1 MGFGLRPTDRA
12 RSRNF
17 YALVWSR
24 VESLSKE
31 RSGFMNPSRSARRDA
46 IIASAIAGCAIAIPA
61 LWLVLTGN
69 NIGRAA
75 ADSIMYHERVIRTM
89 IVEYPAFDLRNPL
102 TTTTPGYH
110 IILATVGRFLSD
122 SGTAL
127 RLTSVVIGTAF
138 VCLVAGW
145 SARRRGALDGI
156 LLALP
161 LACSLY
167 VLGSTAWM
175 LPDNLAWLLIAV
187 VLMLC
192 CRGEGR
198 RSWLVLASIA
208 LFALVF
214 VRQIQIWAAAPI
226 WVAAWFGANHSA
238 RRVATAILATLP
250 AFALLGVFIM
260 LWHGLVP
267 PRFQTYVTGFNLA
280 TPAFILLQYT
290 LMSVGFLPW
299 LAPTI
304 VKSWSAHRSKIVF
317 AGIIGLLL
325 AVAPATTTL
334 QEAGRFTGWWG
345 PLGSLPSIAEH
356 TNPIFLVLSPL
367 GAALL
372 TASFLGLPERTR
384 AVFSVATIAFIVAS
398 SATFFSWQRYH
409 EPYVLLSLAMV
420 SALQQSSG
428 ERSTKV
434 VWKILSI
441 GAISVVLTLITFRG
455 LVGESIDPNA
465 LPDVEH
471 RMPMET
477 FAPNVKSSLK

>member
-1 MGFGLRPTDRA
+1 
-12 RSRNF
+12 
-17 YALVWSR
+17 
-24 VESLSKE
+24 
-31 RSGFMNPSRSARRDA
+31 MNQSRSATRDV
-46 IIASAIAGCAIAIPA
+46 IVASAVAGCAIAIPA

-75 ADSIMYHERVIRTM
+75 SDSIVYHERVIRTM
-89 IVEYPAFDLRNPL
+89 VVEYPAFDLRNPL

-110 IILATVGRFLSD
+110 IILATVGRFISD
-122 SGTAL
+122 SATAL

-145 SARRRGALDGI
+145 CARRRGALDGT

-167 VLGSTAWM
+167 VLGSAAWM
-175 LPDNLAWLLIAV
+175 LPDDLSWLLIAV

-192 CRGEGR
+192 CRGEGG
-198 RSWLVLASIA
+198 RSWLALASIA

-214 VRQIQIWAAAPI
+214 VRQIQIWVAAPI
-226 WVAAWFGANHSA
+226 WVAAWCGANQGA
-238 RRVATAILATLP
+238 RRVTIAILATLP
-250 AFALLGVFIM
+250 AFALLGAFIM

-267 PRFQTYVTGFNLA
+267 PRFQTYVTGVNLA
-280 TPAFILLQYT
+280 TPAFVLLQYA
-290 LMSVGFLPW
+290 LMIVGFLPW

-304 VKSWSAHRSKIVF
+304 VRSWSMHRRTILL
-317 AGIIGLLL
+317 AGIVGVLL
-325 AVAPATTTL
+325 AVVPATTTL

-345 PLGSLPSIAEH
+345 PLGSVPSIAGR

-372 TASFLGLPERTR
+372 VASFLGLPTRTR
-384 AVFSVATIAFIVAS
+384 TIFSVATLAFIVAS

-409 EPYVLLSLAMV
+409 EPFVLLSLAMV

-428 ERSTKV
+428 DRSPKV
-434 VWKILSI
+434 AWKILSI
-441 GAISVVLTLITFRG
+441 GAISVVLALITFRG
-455 LVGESIDPNA
+455 LVGDPINPNE
-465 LPDVEH
+465 LPPAEH

-477 FAPNVKSSLK
+477 FAPNVNSPQK

>member
-1 MGFGLRPTDRA
+1 MNSSLRPT
-12 RSRNF
+12 
-17 YALVWSR
+17 
-24 VESLSKE
+24 
-31 RSGFMNPSRSARRDA
+31 RDVL
-46 IIASAIAGCAIAIPA
+46 IASAIAGCAIAIPA

-75 ADSIMYHERVIRTM
+75 ADSIMYHERVIRAM
-89 IVEYPAFDLRNPL
+89 IFQFPEFDLRNPL

-145 SARRRGALDGI
+145 SARRRGALDGT

-192 CRGEGR
+192 CRGEGGR
-198 RSWLVLASIA
+198 RWLVLASIA

-226 WVAAWFGANHSA
+226 WVAAWFGSNHSA

-250 AFALLGVFIM
+250 AFALLGAFIL

-267 PRFQTYVTGFNLA
+267 PRFQTYVTGINLA
-280 TPAFILLQYT
+280 TPAFILLQYA
-290 LMSVGFLPW
+290 LMGVGFLPW

-304 VKSWSAHRSKIVF
+304 VRSWSMHRRTILL
-317 AGIIGLLL
+317 AGIVGVLL
-325 AVAPATTTL
+325 AVIPATTTL

-345 PLGSLPSIAEH
+345 PLGSVPSIAGH

-372 TASFLGLPERTR
+372 TASFLGLPARTR
-384 AVFSVATIAFIVAS
+384 AIFSAATIAFIVAS

-420 SALQQSSG
+420 SALQQGSG
-428 ERSTKV
+428 DRSPKV
-434 VWKILSI
+434 GWKILCV
-441 GAISVVLTLITFRG
+441 GAISVVLALITYRG
-455 LVGESIDPNA
+455 LVGDAIDPNR
-465 LPDVEH
+465 LPAVEH
-471 RMPMET
+471 RMQMET
-477 FAPNVKSSLK
+477 FPANVNSPQT